1 MIEVWGWGGP
11 HEDLR
16 ALQGCEQGLATLTS
30 GPTGQRKLLELGRAG
45 GAPEHSWGRSEADAT
60 GPLLPRTQLLPSRA
74 TAQGDSIG
82 PGVVLLLLGHLGE
95 DLCEGRGR

>member
-45 GAPEHSWGRSEADAT
+45 GGGA
-60 GPLLPRTQLLPSRA
+60 RTQLG
-74 TAQGDSIG
+74 Q
-82 PGVVLLLLGHLGE
+82 V
-95 DLCEGRGR
+95 RG